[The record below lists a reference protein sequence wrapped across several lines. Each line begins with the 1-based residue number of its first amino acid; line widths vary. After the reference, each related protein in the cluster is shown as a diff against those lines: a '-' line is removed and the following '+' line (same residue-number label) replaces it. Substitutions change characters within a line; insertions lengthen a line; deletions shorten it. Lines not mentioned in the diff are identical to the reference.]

1 MAPRAVAL
9 GVVAA
14 LLAGCGSGAADKAG
28 GSSTPVVLRLADS
41 NNSDQPD
48 TGALEYFA
56 AQVAKRS
63 GGSLRLRITY
73 LAAGS
78 ATPDVEERTIA
89 AVRAGRF
96 DLGWIGA
103 RAWDEVGVMS
113 FRALQAPFL
122 ITSKRL
128 LDRVVTSPLAGQML
142 ASLARQ
148 NVVGV
153 ALVPDYLRHPVGMG
167 RRLVSPAD
175 FHGARIRIQPS
186 RVSAAVMKALGAV
199 PVTISNSQIGYAIDQ
214 KRIDGQEVAML
225 SNPGGSVLAG
235 NVVLFAKALTLFA
248 NHDSYNR
255 LTSDQRR
262 MLRDAAAATVQHA
275 VARNPTDAQ
284 IAEHF
289 CFDRRRILLATPAEL
304 EALARE
310 AQPVYRMLD
319 ADPQTRRFIRQIRA
333 WKRSTPSD
341 QAMSVPAGCGRNQRP
356 ARSAGHLRAP
366 SLLDGTYRWV
376 LTRDDAH
383 RVWGP
388 QLNPGDTY
396 PLIGTAVL
404 RHGRWSF
411 TGPEDD
417 SGTYSI
423 HGNRIRFDWPR
434 VASVLVFTFT
444 KYGDGT
450 VHLKPVLPMDR
461 GDQFVWAYKP
471 WQRIGPPT
479 KTAR

>member
-9 GVVAA
+9 VLAA
-14 LLAGCGSGAADKAG
+14 GLLAGCGSGAADKAG

-63 GGSLRLRITY
+63 AGSLRIRITY

-78 ATPDVEERTIA
+78 ATPYVEQRTIT
-89 AVRAGRF
+89 AVRGGRF

-103 RAWDEVGVMS
+103 RAWDEVGVKS

-128 LDRVVTSPLAGQML
+128 LDRVVTSPLAGEML
-142 ASLARQ
+142 ESLKAQ

-167 RRLVSPAD
+167 QPLVSPDD
-175 FHGARIRIQPS
+175 FDGARVRIQPS
-186 RVSAAVMKALGAV
+186 RVSAALLKALGAV
-199 PVTISNSQIGYAIDQ
+199 PVAISNSQIGYAIEQ

-235 NVVLFAKALTLFA
+235 NVVFFAKALTLFA

-255 LTSDQRR
+255 LTAEQQRI
-262 MLRDAAAATVQHA
+262 LRDAAAATVRHA
-275 VARNPTDAQ
+275 VAREPTDAQ
-284 IAEHF
+284 IAKHF
-289 CFDRRRILLATPAEL
+289 CFDRRRILLATTAEL
-304 EALARE
+304 ATLARK
-310 AQPVYRMLD
+310 AQPVYRMLE
-319 ADPQTRRFIRQIRA
+319 ADRQTRQFIRQIRA
-333 WKRSTPSD
+333 WKRTTPHDPALSI
-341 QAMSVPAGCGRNQRP
+341 PAGCQRVERP
-356 ARSAGHLRAP
+356 ARTTGRLRVA
-366 SLLDGTYRWV
+366 SLLDGTYRHV

-383 RVWGP
+383 RYWGP
-388 QLNPGDTY
+388 QLTPGDSF
-396 PLIGTAVL
+396 PLIVTSIL
-404 RHGRWSF
+404 R
-411 TGPEDD
+411 
-417 SGTYSI
+417 SGTWRLVGPDGDRGTFTI
-423 HGNRIRFDWPR
+423 RGNRIRFDWPR
-434 VASVLVFTFT
+434 VASVLVFSFT
-444 KYGDGT
+444 RDANGT
-450 VHLKPVLPMDR
+450 LQLKPVLPMDR

-471 WQRIGPPT
+471 WRRIGPPT
-479 KTAR
+479 QTAR